1 MRQRRA
7 VFALGGARKARVL
20 RRTATAGFGGAKIP
34 AGGLPRRDCRS
45 LRLRGAPPLDFCI
58 PGFIYRDS
66 GHGATHHHSAV
77 ALQTELGAKLPR
89 ARNDDGGGGADD
101 DDRTTG
107 RPTDRLAQK

>member
-20 RRTATAGFGGAKIP
+20 RRTATTGFESAKIP
-34 AGGLPRRDCRS
+34 AGGLLRRDCRS

-66 GHGATHHHSAV
+66 GHGATHHRSTV
-77 ALQTELGAKLPR
+77 AL
-89 ARNDDGGGGADD
+89 
-101 DDRTTG
+101 
-107 RPTDRLAQK
+107 RLN